1 MLNCLEYVEERVVFV
16 CFLTEVTNAG
26 KKEEKTSK
34 VAHGT

>member
-1 MLNCLEYVEERVVFV
+1 MLNCLEYVEERVVFI